1 MVNEGSGA
9 AAIPFCKRGK
19 FLHNLY
25 YTVTSMDMDIEI
37 NRSSKAVP

>member
-1 MVNEGSGA
+1 MKDPA
-9 AAIPFCKRGK
+9 PRQFPFCKRGK

-37 NRSSKAVP
+37 DRSSKAVP